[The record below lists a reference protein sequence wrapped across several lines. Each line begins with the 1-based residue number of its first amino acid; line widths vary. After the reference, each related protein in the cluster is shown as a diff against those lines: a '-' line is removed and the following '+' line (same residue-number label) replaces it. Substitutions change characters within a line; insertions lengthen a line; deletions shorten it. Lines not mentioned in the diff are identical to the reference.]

1 MIWKHK
7 WKLIPNFEK
16 SYKRAEWKMG
26 EYRAIQQVEQEIR
39 TFYADERFKSEE
51 GKRTLFMH
59 FNDCRFKE
67 KSLAD
72 RKAEVYL
79 QIGIELII
87 LLFTAGFLSVAL
99 DAITKQGTGLPTMV
113 FVWVVLPLGFV
124 FSYIWGGLVSDW
136 REKPNSAYYQ
146 YVVPFRAQLIQELL
160 EQVHHVEFKNGLPVV
175 EPLPPPKATQPEP
188 VKDEPVKDENTT
200 V

>member
-1 MIWKHK
+1 MLWKK
-7 WKLIPNFEK
+7 KRKALPDFEK
-16 SYKRAEWKMG
+16 NYHSAAKRVG
-26 EYRAIQQVEQEIR
+26 EYGAVQQVEQEIR
-39 TFYADERFKSEE
+39 AFYTDKRFQGEE

-99 DAITKQGTGLPTMV
+99 DAITEQGTGLPTMV

-136 REKPNSAYYQ
+136 REKPNNAYYQ